1 MLVIGLTGGICSG
14 KSTVSDYFRKQGVP
28 VIDAD
33 EISRQLLNAHIN
45 DENADALKQVVQCF
59 GQDIINKEGYLDRA
73 LLRALVFSQ
82 HSSEV
87 INKNK
92 QQLENILHPLIYQ
105 QIQQQLKLLKEQ
117 GKHALVMVAI
127 PLLYESANRYSFDR
141 VLVVDCAEELQI
153 SRCLQRDKSSLAIV
167 KNIIKEQATR
177 EQRLSIADDVIVNDV
192 GVGELLDKTKLLHES
207 YNKMIDN
214 IY

>member
-14 KSTVSDYFRKQGVP
+14 KSIVSDYFKQQGVP
-28 VIDAD
+28 IIDAD

-87 INKNK
+87 INNNK

-117 GKHALVMVAI
+117 DKHALVIVAI
-127 PLLYESANRYSFDR
+127 PLLFESANRYSFDG
-141 VLVVDCAEELQI
+141 VLVIDCAEELQI
-153 SRCLQRDKSSLAIV
+153 SRCLQRDKSSLDIV
-167 KNIIKEQATR
+167 KNIIKQQATR
-177 EQRLSIADDVIVNDV
+177 EQRLSIADDVIVNDGDV
-192 GVGELLDKTKLLHES
+192 EQLLLKSKLLLES
-207 YNKMIDN
+207 FNKMINN
-214 IY
+214 IH